1 MDIIWTLLGIG
12 IGWAMVIWLDRNVF
26 NKNRY
31 NRKNKGEQNMDVMVF
46 YICVGV
52 VLYVLGTVGWSFLS
66 LVYTWF
72 NCKIEENGWK

>member
-31 NRKNKGEQNMDVMVF
+31 NRKNKGE
-46 YICVGV
+46 
-52 VLYVLGTVGWSFLS
+52 
-66 LVYTWF
+66 
-72 NCKIEENGWK
+72 